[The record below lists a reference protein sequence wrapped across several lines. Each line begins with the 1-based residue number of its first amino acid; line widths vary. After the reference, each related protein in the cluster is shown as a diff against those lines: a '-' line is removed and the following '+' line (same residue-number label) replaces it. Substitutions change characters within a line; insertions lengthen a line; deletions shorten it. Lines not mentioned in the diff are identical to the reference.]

1 MDPRI
6 ARTRALLQDALLS
19 LARERDLD
27 EIAVADIA
35 DRATIN
41 RSTFYQHYADKET
54 LLADALDTRAR
65 QAGADLSEA
74 GTLELTDAPPLLLTR
89 YVEHLDENA
98 ALYRRALGEGGSS
111 IAAARLRAR
120 INTVVIQG
128 VSEHSDHPETEMPLE
143 IVAAG
148 ITGSLVGVLT
158 AWLEMEPR
166 PSVAEASGW
175 AWRMLVPAVAK
186 EIAQGA
192 SGGAPVCTVS
202 GPAEA

>member
-6 ARTRALLQDALLS
+6 ARTRALLQDALLA

-54 LLADALDTRAR
+54 LLADALDARAR
-65 QAGADLSEA
+65 QAGADLDEA
-74 GTLELTDAPPLLLTR
+74 GTLELTDDPPDLLVR

-98 ALYRRALGEGGSS
+98 GLYRRALGEGGSS
-111 IAAARLRAR
+111 IASARLRAR
-120 INTVVIQG
+120 INAVVG
-128 VSEHSDHPETEMPLE
+128 LAVSQHADHDETEMPVE
-143 IVAAG
+143 IAAAG

-158 AWLEMEPR
+158 AWLDMTPR
-166 PSVAEASGW
+166 PSPAQASGW

-186 EIAQGA
+186 EA
-192 SGGAPVCTVS
+192 APDTADGRCTVS
-202 GPAEA
+202 GTTSP

>member
-54 LLADALDTRAR
+54 LLADALDARAR
-65 QAGADLSEA
+65 QAGADLDEA
-74 GTLELTDAPPLLLTR
+74 GTLELVDDPPDLLVR

-111 IAAARLRAR
+111 IASARLRAR
-120 INTVVIQG
+120 INAVVG
-128 VSEHSDHPETEMPLE
+128 LAVSQHTEHAETDMPVE

-158 AWLEMEPR
+158 AWLDMVPR
-166 PSVAEASGW
+166 PSPEQASTW

-186 EIAQGA
+186 ETALDAADGR
-192 SGGAPVCTVS
+192 CTVS
-202 GPAEA
+202 GTTSPG